1 MKNNWSK
8 DEEEQLINQVKK
20 NISFNDIALNHNR
33 NINSIK
39 NKLHEI
45 VYNHHKNNKSIDEI
59 NKLVGITKNYINNI
73 INAKINKP
81 INNTKIKDLIGKN
94 VIVFDLETTGLPK
107 LCLGGLY
114 FDYKY
119 NIKYDNSRIV
129 SIAWS
134 YIENFNYDKIDYNS
148 INEFIIKP
156 NNFIIS
162 NEVSLIHGI
171 THENALNNGITL
183 KEILDK
189 FNLGDNIMKA
199 DYLIAHNCL
208 FDLNILLN
216 ECYRIRYTKYEN
228 KLKYMLDNNKFFCSL
243 KYSKT
248 ISILKKHNLTSFY
261 YFYYKCEPSIVH
273 SAIADVDTLLKILY
287 KIYELYHL
295 VNNSN
300 IKKLKKFLRYDIIIK
315 D

>member
-1 MKNNWSK
+1 MKNSWSK
-8 DEEEQLINQVKK
+8 TEEEELINQIKN
-20 NISFNDIALNHNR
+20 NISFSDIALNHNR

-45 VYNHHKNNKSIDEI
+45 VYNHHKNNKTINEI
-59 NKLVGITKNYINNI
+59 NNIVGITKNYINNI
-73 INAKINKP
+73 IKAKS
-81 INNTKIKDLIGKN
+81 NTNSTLYNVKIKDLIGKN
-94 VIVFDLETTGLPK
+94 IIVFDLETTGLPK

-119 NIKYDNSRIV
+119 NTKYDNSRIV

-134 YIENFNYDKIDYNS
+134 YITNFNYDNINYNS

-189 FNLGDNIMKA
+189 HNLGNNIMDA

-216 ECYRIRYTKYEN
+216 ECYRIRYTKYEE
-228 KLKYMLDNNKFFCSL
+228 KLKYMLDNNKYLCTL

-248 ISILKKHNLTSFY
+248 IPILKKHNLASFY

-287 KIYELYHL
+287 KIYELFYL

-300 IKKLKKFLRYDIIIK
+300 IKKIKKIYNII
-315 D
+315 

>member
-73 INAKINKP
+73 INSKINKP

-119 NIKYDNSRIV
+119 NLKYDNSRIV

-171 THENALNNGITL
+171 THENALKNGITL
-183 KEILDK
+183 REILDK

-208 FDLNILLN
+208 FDFNILLN
-216 ECYRIRYTKYEN
+216 ECYRIRYTKYEQ

-248 ISILKKHNLTSFY
+248 IPILKKHNLASFY

-300 IKKLKKFLRYDIIIK
+300 IKKLLRYDIIIK